1 MAEVKFR
8 QMFDRNGNPF
18 PQHYVI
24 IDDQHVGYVETINW
38 GLALIKRLPED
49 QVELIKK
56 GIEGQL
62 NGSSGSVAQPPESV
76 SKEEDEDEYEEF
88 A

>member
-1 MAEVKFR
+1 MSKIEFR
-8 QMFDRNGNPF
+8 EMFDRNGGIF
-18 PQHYVI
+18 PQRYILV
-24 IDDQHVGYVETINW
+24 DGKSVGYVETVNW
-38 GLALIKRLPED
+38 GIALIKRLPED
-49 QVELIKK
+49 QVEMIKK
-56 GIEGQL
+56 GIEEQL